1 MNAEFINLTPENLSD
16 EHVCC
21 IIRKNAHIGIDAKK
35 NWLSERLKEGH
46 IFRKLDANACVFNK
60 YAPLE
65 NAWVRLR
72 AIIFV
77 TYTVFGFRVRRKG
90 ADTVEVLWNTA

>member
-21 IIRKNAHIGIDAKK
+21 IIRKNAHSGIDAKK

-46 IFRKLDANACVFNK
+46 IFRKLDANACVFNNF
-60 YAPLE
+60 AVLFGGE
-65 NAWVRLR
+65 
-72 AIIFV
+72 FV
-77 TYTVFGFRVRRKG
+77 TVNQIDGT
-90 ADTVEVLWNTA
+90 TAEKIIKKYSTSKHQISGK

>member
-35 NWLSERLKEGH
+35 NWLSERLFGGE
-46 IFRKLDANACVFNK
+46 
-60 YAPLE
+60 
-65 NAWVRLR
+65 
-72 AIIFV
+72 FV
-77 TYTVFGFRVRRKG
+77 TVNQIDG
-90 ADTVEVLWNTA
+90 ATAEKIIKKYSTSKHQISGK